1 MKGQAA
7 VCLGL
12 SVIGADRL
20 AVAERGMRRLM
31 VLDDD
36 DLKLIQDW
44 TASVIMGT
52 ELKQEEQ
59 EIKGKIEEIDL
70 KLASN
75 SSNPQNEKQAKDLR
89 EERSRLQEER
99 SRLQEEQVLEDFQ
112 DWKNSFNP

>member
-20 AVAERGMRRLM
+20 AVAERGMRRLTD
-31 VLDDD
+31 LTD
-36 DLKLIQDW
+36 DLEMQDW
-44 TASVIMGT
+44 TESVIEGT
-52 ELKQEEQ
+52 ETEQ
-59 EIKGKIEEIDL
+59 EIKEKIEEIDL

-89 EERSRLQEER
+89 EERSRLQKKR
-99 SRLQEEQVLEDFQ
+99 SRLQEKQVLEDFQ
-112 DWKNSFNP
+112 NWKNSFNP